1 MRLLAELF
9 IARHRLVEVLSGA
22 RVPPGALPCVA
33 SSCAPGGLG
42 WLAAAYPLLLLL
54 GTACGCVTL
63 TVCTRLGGLDDME
76 LRLCAKPEV
85 LGEPLL

>member
-1 MRLLAELF
+1 
-9 IARHRLVEVLSGA
+9 V
-22 RVPPGALPCVA
+22 
-33 SSCAPGGLG
+33 
-42 WLAAAYPLLLLL
+42 AAYPLLLLL

-76 LRLCAKPEV
+76 LRLCAKPKV